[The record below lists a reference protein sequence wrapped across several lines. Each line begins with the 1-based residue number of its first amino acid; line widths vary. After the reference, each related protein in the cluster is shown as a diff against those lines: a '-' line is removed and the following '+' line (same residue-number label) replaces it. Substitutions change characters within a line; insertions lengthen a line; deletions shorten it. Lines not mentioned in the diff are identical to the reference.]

1 MSDIIIHLLIPLL
14 ILLLVC
20 DKDKHIYIYILL
32 PIALVP
38 DVDVLYEHRALLH
51 NLFIPLVL
59 IFASTLTIGRAKII
73 LIISSIYLYS
83 HAILD
88 IFNGGVQI
96 FYPLYNKMF
105 AIRTDIV
112 LINNFNIR
120 YFIEAGFRDGYA
132 IYPSTINI
140 ISTEGMGILV
150 LTIFVFSI
158 RKYLNKEPI

>member
-1 MSDIIIHLLIPLL
+1 MTDIITHLIIPLL
-14 ILLLVC
+14 ILLVMC
-20 DKDKHIYIYILL
+20 DKDKRIYIYVLL
-32 PIALVP
+32 PLAIFP

-83 HAILD
+83 HTILD

-112 LINNFNIR
+112 LGDNYNIQ
-120 YFIEAGFRDGYA
+120 YFIEMGFINGYA
-132 IYPSTINI
+132 LYPDTINI
-140 ISTEGMGILV
+140 ISTTGMGILV
-150 LTIFVFSI
+150 LAILIFSI
-158 RKYLNKEPI
+158 RNYLNKEPI

>member
-20 DKDKHIYIYILL
+20 NKDKHIYVYTLL

-38 DVDVLYEHRALLH
+38 DIDVLYEHRALLH

-59 IFASTLTIGRAKII
+59 IYASTLTIGRAKIV
-73 LIISSIYLYS
+73 LIFSSIYLYS
-83 HAILD
+83 HTILD

-112 LINNFNIR
+112 LGDNYNIQ

-132 IYPSTINI
+132 IYASTVNI

-150 LTIFVFSI
+150 LTIFIFSI
-158 RKYLNKEPI
+158 RNYLNKEPV